1 MFGCRVEELT
11 LEEIVK
17 GKFSRSFETILG
29 RNMEGCYVLCRRK
42 GVRLKEIL
50 NGHFPELQVQS
61 GQLHTDEDLD
71 TEGSILY

>member
-17 GKFSRSFETILG
+17 GKFSGSFETILG
-29 RNMEGCYVLCRRK
+29 YNIEGCYDLCRKK

-50 NGHFPELQVQS
+50 NGHFPELQVLS
-61 GQLHTDEDLD
+61 GQFDTD
-71 TEGSILY
+71 TEGSILS